1 MAVGRQAAFVGGA
14 PPAGHHPTTARAR
27 AAVRVTTALR
37 PPSAAATLRRR
48 GRYPLLLPPAAAA
61 ATAVGGGGGGRRRR
75 RHRHRVG
82 ALTMDA
88 AGAGIYAPD
97 ASAATTR
104 VVVFGATGYIGRYV
118 VREFVRRGYA
128 VTAFARPRSGVGGKK
143 SEADVVAD
151 FPGARVV
158 FGDVTDRGSVATA
171 FAPPPPPPPPS
182 SAPKDGGDATA
193 AAADAA
199 ESPAATVVVSCLAS
213 RTGGIADS
221 VAIDYEATAGVMEVA
236 REATAPGGVHF
247 VLLSAVCV
255 QKPLLAFQHAKLR
268 MEAALTAAADAD
280 PTFSYAI
287 VRPTAFFKSLA
298 GQVARLQAGKSYIMF
313 GDGDLSKCNALSE
326 ADLARFIADA
336 AAEPAK
342 RNAVLPVGGPGAP
355 VTPAE
360 QAAMLFKILGK
371 EPKYT
376 RVPIGVMDGLIGV
389 LGAVATVVPP
399 MRDGVEFGKIGRY
412 YATEDMVAEPYGE
425 DTLEQFFRDVAEK
438 GLEGQELGDAAVF

>member
-1 MAVGRQAAFVGGA
+1 MAVGRQAAYVGGA
-14 PPAGHHPTTARAR
+14 PPPVHRSPTARLR
-27 AAVRVTTALR
+27 GAVRATTALR
-37 PPSAAATLRRR
+37 PAAAAAALRRR
-48 GRYPLLLPPAAAA
+48 GRCPPLPPASTAAAAAAAAA
-61 ATAVGGGGGGRRRR
+61 ATGR
-75 RHRHRVG
+75 RHRVG
-82 ALTMDA
+82 PPTMDA
-88 AGAGIYAPD
+88 AGAGVYAPD
-97 ASAATTR
+97 ASPATTR

-143 SEADVVAD
+143 SEADVIAD

-171 FAPPPPPPPPS
+171 FAPPPPPG
-182 SAPKDGGDATA
+182 DVVGDANTD
-193 AAADAA
+193 AADATTA
-199 ESPAATVVVSCLAS
+199 PPPTATVVVSCLAS

-268 MEAALTAAADAD
+268 MEAALTAAAEAD

-355 VTPAE
+355 VTPAQ
-360 QAAMLFKILGK
+360 QAEMLFGILGK

>member
-1 MAVGRQAAFVGGA
+1 MADGRHAAFVGAA
-14 PPAGHHPTTARAR
+14 PLSGQHPPSSAARACGGAQR
-27 AAVRVTTALR
+27 PAAALR
-37 PPSAAATLRRR
+37 PPSAAAALRRR
-48 GRYPLLLPPAAAA
+48 GGWTPPQPLPPAVPAGASRRH
-61 ATAVGGGGGGRRRR
+61 GGGG
-75 RHRHRVG
+75 V
-82 ALTMDA
+82 TMDA

-97 ASAATTR
+97 ASPGTTR

-128 VTAFARPRSGVGGKK
+128 VTAFARPRSGVGGKQ

-158 FGDVTDRGSVATA
+158 FGDATDRASVATA
-171 FAPPPPPPPPS
+171 FAPPPPPPRPD
-182 SAPKDGGDATA
+182 ADGGGVVA
-193 AAADAA
+193 AAP
-199 ESPAATVVVSCLAS
+199 PAATVVVSCLAS

-221 VAIDYEATAGVMEVA
+221 MAIDFEATAGVMEAA
-236 REATAPGGVHF
+236 RDATAATGGVHF

-268 MEAALTAAADAD
+268 MEAALAAAAEAD

-298 GQVARLQAGKSYIMF
+298 GQVARLQAGKPYIMF

-360 QAAMLFKILGK
+360 QAAMLFRILGK

-389 LGAVATVVPP
+389 LGAVAAVVPP
-399 MRDGVEFGKIGRY
+399 LRDGVEFGKIGRY
-412 YATEDMVAEPYGE
+412 YATEDMVAQPYGE

>member
-1 MAVGRQAAFVGGA
+1 MTDGRHAAFVGGA
-14 PPAGHHPTTARAR
+14 TPPGHPPTTTRAPSTER
-27 AAVRVTTALR
+27 ATAALR
-37 PPSAAATLRRR
+37 RPSAAIALGRR
-48 GRYPLLLPPAAAA
+48 GRCPPLPLPPAAAA
-61 ATAVGGGGGGRRRR
+61 RG
-75 RHRHRVG
+75 RVG
-82 ALTMDA
+82 RLTMDA
-88 AGAGIYAPD
+88 VGAGVYAPD
-97 ASAATTR
+97 ASPATTR

-118 VREFVRRGYA
+118 VREFVRRGYI
-128 VTAFARPRSGVGGKK
+128 VTAFARSRSGVGGKK

-158 FGDVTDRGSVATA
+158 FGDVTDRRSVATA
-171 FAPPPPPPPPS
+171 FAPPPPS
-182 SAPKDGGDATA
+182 SESAEGDVTVAP
-193 AAADAA
+193 
-199 ESPAATVVVSCLAS
+199 PAATVVVSCLAS

-221 VAIDYEATAGVMEVA
+221 EAIDYEATAGVMEVA

-268 MEAALTAAADAD
+268 MEAALAAAADAD
-280 PTFSYAI
+280 PAFSYAI

-313 GDGDLSKCNALSE
+313 GNGDLSKCNALSE

-342 RNAVLPVGGPGAP
+342 RNAILPVGGPGAP

-360 QAAMLFKILGK
+360 QADMLFKILGK

-376 RVPIGVMDGLIGV
+376 RVPIGIMDGLIGV
-389 LGAVATVVPP
+389 LGAIATVVPP
-399 MRDGVEFGKIGRY
+399 MRDGVEFGRIGRY
-412 YATEDMVAEPYGE
+412 YATEDMVAEPYGK
-425 DTLEQFFRDVAEK
+425 DTLEQFFRDVAEN